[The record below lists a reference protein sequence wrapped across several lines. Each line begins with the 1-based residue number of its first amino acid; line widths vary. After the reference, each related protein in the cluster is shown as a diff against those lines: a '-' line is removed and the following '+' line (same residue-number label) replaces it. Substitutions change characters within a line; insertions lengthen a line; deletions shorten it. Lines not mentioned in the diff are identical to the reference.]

1 VSTPVLLAVDTKD
14 IGHFRFLPLPL
25 ESRLCACL
33 FHRSALL
40 VFIKN
45 VKRAFDFGNPLL
57 NEVQVDQGSLYGCM
71 AEKSFDGI
79 QVGALVEQVGGKG
92 VAEGMNAALFGYA
105 GFFLAL

>member
-1 VSTPVLLAVDTKD
+1 MGTPVLFAVETKD
-14 IGHFRFLPLPL
+14 IGHFRFFPLPL

-40 VFIKN
+40 FFIKN
-45 VKRAFDFGNPLL
+45 VKRAFDFSDPLL
-57 NEVQVDQGSLYGCM
+57 NEVEVDQGGLQGCM

-79 QVGALVEQVGGKG
+79 QVRALVEQVGGKG
-92 VAEGMNAALFGYA
+92 VTEGMNAALFGYA